1 MMYGTTFGRSLFETP
16 SGRVEPDSDVHFGV
30 LLIASTS
37 EREGAP
43 RDHVCSMIWPT
54 SPLDHSRHSLR
65 QALYRLRRLG
75 MPISLKGARVEI
87 NGEDT
92 YIDIRRL
99 LLGEAGREELMAIGT
114 QPFLPAYMPK
124 LGPAYAVW
132 LDELRDRADNVRR
145 IALVEA
151 IREARTHA
159 RFREIHTLARALL
172 ELDPFNETAT
182 LSLAEALVMDGSKV
196 EALRM
201 LEAYEQ
207 EVGTVADALRIPVR
221 TLKRRVSESLDDALL
236 PRKYEVTFVGR
247 EEEFRELRTM
257 FVATRQGRGQ
267 CAVVTGEAGIGKTRI
282 TNELLR
288 LAVLDGAMVVSY
300 PCTSGDSLS
309 PLSSLLTLTQALLSQ
324 PGALGCSQE
333 HLQYL
338 RKLHSP
344 ESSQS
349 TVISGMGA
357 DIAYAQLV
365 YALSELVAAITDEG
379 PVVLF
384 VDDAQRLH
392 QTAWRIFTDIVDRL
406 PGKSVLLLLATRHL
420 PEWYS
425 GLGING
431 SDGRARHV
439 RLGPLDYAES
449 RRYLSAWCEKNRVM
463 LSEEDSHVFATTASG
478 NPFYLGELA
487 GHVGRGGD
495 ARQAPPSIRGLIE
508 LQYAA
513 TTREAQRVLLVIS
526 LLQTRASLARVT
538 EVLGVT
544 PSDFVGALEELE
556 IAGLVKASGSV
567 MRAKHDL
574 VGDVTIGISTTG
586 VVGFLRTR
594 IAELLEAEAEREDSV
609 DLLADSLTQWEY
621 VGDSVK
627 IFSVGM
633 RLGQRFFN
641 LGLGTDS
648 HSAYERA
655 AVHAQTD
662 EERSNVTEG
671 LIRSAFLSGNTP
683 ATVEHLQ
690 KWRSMKRP
698 PSGPNESLEMRLLAA
713 EVGIVTIDKP
723 LDYRPLLEMVG
734 EEAIPLSSRLRALA
748 ICAMTADQCYDAAT
762 VSEVRSKIGEFDEND
777 EENIYGLVAR
787 LVAAVVF
794 EPAPEVMKV
803 AEQIVRVSRQHSDL
817 RIKIMGPRWASSGL
831 RRIGAAERR
840 LELVTESSALAE
852 KHKLTYHLYS
862 CWEHSCSSYLQ
873 LNQFNEAAE
882 VLQKLES
889 GCPPGT
895 VLYAAY
901 CLTNRAVL
909 AYSTRD
915 ETMAIELMPHL
926 PERSPFAATASHHA
940 WVASRV
946 ALKLVADPGSVED
959 VEIDQLIAFQPLGNA
974 VGGQDDRVA
983 ILVEA
988 LCSKQRV
995 ERAREVVEHYRASTR
1010 SNLGTVER
1018 LERILSNAEELTT
1031 LQTSPRAE
1039 T

>member
-344 ESSQS
+344 ESNQS

-556 IAGLVKASGSV
+556 IAGLLGTSGSALKV
-567 MRAKHDL
+567 KHDTIA
-574 VGDVTIGISTTG
+574 DVTVHLATPG
-586 VVGFLRTR
+586 VVRFLRGR
-594 IAELLEAEAEREDSV
+594 IARLLADEAESSANV
-609 DLLADSLTQWEY
+609 DLLSDSLTHWEAIGEEQEV
-621 VGDSVK
+621 VG
-627 IFSVGM
+627 IAM
-633 RLGQRFFN
+633 RLGN
-641 LGLGTDS
+641 
-648 HSAYERA
+648 
-655 AVHAQTD
+655 
-662 EERSNVTEG
+662 
-671 LIRSAFLSGNTP
+671 
-683 ATVEHLQ
+683 
-690 KWRSMKRP
+690 
-698 PSGPNESLEMRLLAA
+698 RLLATDIA
-713 EVGIVTIDKP
+713 
-723 LDYRPLLEMVG
+723 R
-734 EEAIPLSSRLRALA
+734 
-748 ICAMTADQCYDAAT
+748 DAAT
-762 VSEVRSKIGEFDEND
+762 AYTLALRGAKDKETSLLAMDG
-777 EENIYGLVAR
+777 
-787 LVAAVVF
+787 
-794 EPAPEVMKV
+794 
-803 AEQIVRVSRQHSDL
+803 IVRAS
-817 RIKIMGPRWASSGL
+817 WAAGD
-831 RRIGAAERR
+831 
-840 LELVTESSALAE
+840 T
-852 KHKLTYHLYS
+852 
-862 CWEHSCSSYLQ
+862 
-873 LNQFNEAAE
+873 
-882 VLQKLES
+882 
-889 GCPPGT
+889 
-895 VLYAAY
+895 
-901 CLTNRAVL
+901 
-909 AYSTRD
+909 
-915 ETMAIELMPHL
+915 
-926 PERSPFAATASHHA
+926 
-940 WVASRV
+940 
-946 ALKLVADPGSVED
+946 
-959 VEIDQLIAFQPLGNA
+959 
-974 VGGQDDRVA
+974 
-983 ILVEA
+983 
-988 LCSKQRV
+988 
-995 ERAREVVEHYRASTR
+995 
-1010 SNLGTVER
+1010 
-1018 LERILSNAEELTT
+1018 LTT
-1031 LQTSPRAE
+1031 LQFIDRRSDLLKADDRRVHNGELELISLEASVSRAKALSSEDRARLELISGEPMETAGRKLMISAIAADLDYRFDDLRRIAIKAKTLASESGSNLPDLLTALLISEASIGGADRTLDLAERLASLARESAEPRSRLLGLRRSATAFGKLGLLKRTIELSEEAE
-1039 T
+1039 TRAAELRLPHHQAICLELVAYSHLDSGKYDHAAEVASRMAEFAKSQKSTALYLHTNAILARLACERSAKNEAESWELWLDENESSFTTRFAYHVFLTIRMTLRQLQGKEVPKGDLDLLLQLHTEARATGRQDFKTGMLARLLVADGQITGAQQIVHDYISSYRREVDKNLDYLMSLLPNSVLNGH